1 MTHSWTEVQALGVK
15 AASGAGVPP
24 AQALAF
30 GAMVARHLADGGA
43 ETPIAAALRAPD
55 SIVALAL
62 RVEKVIEGASMNAS
76 AVTVREADAG
86 ARALLFSW
94 LSGLPCQTALTLA
107 DDTIIASLNLA
118 APSDRSR
125 PDRVPLGPELQEQ
138 MQELAAKTYVPD
150 SDASRS
156 AGAGAGLMDLD

>member
-30 GAMVARHLADGGA
+30 GAMLARHLADGGDEA
-43 ETPIAAALRAPD
+43 PIAAALMAPD
-55 SIVALAL
+55 TIVALAL
-62 RVEKVIEGASMNAS
+62 RVEKVIEGASMNAG
-76 AVTVREADAG
+76 AVTVRERDAG
-86 ARALLFSW
+86 QRAMLVSW
-94 LSGLPCQTALTLA
+94 LSGLPCQTDLKLVDDAITATLQ
-107 DDTIIASLNLA
+107 LA

-125 PDRVPLGPELQEQ
+125 PDRVPLGPDLQAQ
-138 MQELAAKTYVPD
+138 MQALAAKTLVPD

-156 AGAGAGLMDLD
+156 GGAGAGLMDLD